1 MAVERMGAGKRT
13 AGRPLDS
20 RLLQFLVATR
30 PERAPA
36 GAAAATVLS
45 AGIHALLIL
54 AAAWASVVAASAA
67 RANPPLTT
75 NPYRTIDL
83 LPPAALMDRSAGSVA
98 APAGGDVISRKS
110 HRALDVKSAAPVGR
124 MARVLAE
131 LAAPPLAPD
140 VVPPPM
146 PAAFASLQES
156 EYGGLVSTTELSAAQ
171 ILAEHHDPSADELA
185 AGPPRLTSYTA
196 APELTNPAEVTKQLN
211 RDYPGYLQAEG
222 VGGRV
227 LLWFLVDE
235 QGRVRRWLLKQSSGH
250 KVLDKVALRV
260 AAMMRFRPA
269 VNYDRPV
276 AVWVAMPVVFRV
288 EEG

>member
-1 MAVERMGAGKRT
+1 MAVERMGAGTRT

-98 APAGGDVISRKS
+98 APAG
-110 HRALDVKSAAPVGR
+110 
-124 MARVLAE
+124 
-131 LAAPPLAPD
+131 
-140 VVPPPM
+140 
-146 PAAFASLQES
+146 
-156 EYGGLVSTTELSAAQ
+156 
-171 ILAEHHDPSADELA
+171 
-185 AGPPRLTSYTA
+185 
-196 APELTNPAEVTKQLN
+196 
-211 RDYPGYLQAEG
+211 
-222 VGGRV
+222 
-227 LLWFLVDE
+227 
-235 QGRVRRWLLKQSSGH
+235 
-250 KVLDKVALRV
+250 
-260 AAMMRFRPA
+260 
-269 VNYDRPV
+269 
-276 AVWVAMPVVFRV
+276 
-288 EEG
+288 

>member
-1 MAVERMGAGKRT
+1 MAVERAGTRT
-13 AGRPLDS
+13 AGRVDG
-20 RLLQFLVATR
+20 RLLQLLVATR
-30 PERAPA
+30 PERTPG
-36 GAAAATVLS
+36 GAAAATALS
-45 AGIHALLIL
+45 VGMHGLLIF
-54 AAAWASVVAASAA
+54 AAAWATVAAASAA
-67 RANPPLTT
+67 RANAPLTT
-75 NPYRTIDL
+75 QSYRIMDL
-83 LPPAALMDRSAGSVA
+83 LPPAALVDRSAGSVA
-98 APAGGDVISRKS
+98 APAGGDVVNRKI
-110 HRALDVKSAAPVGR
+110 HRALNVMKSAAPVGQ
-124 MARVLAE
+124 MARVLEE
-131 LAAPPLAPD
+131 LETPPAAPE

-146 PAAFASLQES
+146 PAALASLQES
-156 EYGGLVSTTELSAAQ
+156 EYGGLVSATDLSAAQ
-171 ILAEHHDPSADELA
+171 ILADHHDPTADELA

-250 KVLDKVALRV
+250 KVLDRVALRV